1 MKHVALVVA
10 LLMALAGAA
19 LLYLYKQRFEA
30 EVGGGDKIEILVAAS
45 DLQLGD
51 TLVSDKIAT
60 RGVPASYVETRH
72 IHANQI
78 NSVMGV
84 RVRSRISAGETIMW
98 SDLAISGANS
108 RDLSGLVIPRMRAL
122 AIPASSAITFD
133 GLLRSGDRV
142 DVLLTVMDPN
152 TDRSQT
158 FPLLQNLIVL
168 AIGQRMGGASETSEG
183 GNRISTVTL
192 GVKPSEGQVLANAMR
207 QGSLT
212 LLLRNVDDIRLLQRG
227 DESAPIPATSPSPQN

>member
-1 MKHVALVVA
+1 
-10 LLMALAGAA
+10 MALAGAG

-30 EVGGGDKIEILVAAS
+30 EVGGGDKIEVLVAAS

-51 TLVSDKIAT
+51 TLISDKIAT
-60 RGVPASYVETRH
+60 RGIPASYVETRH

-84 RVRSRISAGETIMW
+84 RVRSRLGAGETILW

-122 AIPASSAITFD
+122 AIPASSALTFD

-142 DVLLTVMDPN
+142 DVLLTVMDPRSE
-152 TDRSQT
+152 RSQT
-158 FPLLQNLIVL
+158 YPLLQNLIVL
-168 AIGQRMGGASETSEG
+168 ALGQQMGLSGERDSGESGT
-183 GNRISTVTL
+183 RISTVTL
-192 GVKPSEGQVLANAMR
+192 GVKPTEGQILANAMR
-207 QGSLT
+207 EGTLT

-227 DESAPIPATSPSPQN
+227 DESAPLPATAPSPAK